1 MSASDVAAVQ
11 VNYMVANNFDIVG
24 SMMLARR
31 ASYGYGYGYVRPDP
45 IDDPI
50 KRGNVQFKHQGTFS
64 NPDPSI
70 PDTNLGWELNL
81 GIVWKLL
88 ENWQLYLRGAYW
100 QPGKWFNFACIDKSV
115 SDWDDPTPQNNW
127 GTNPDRTIAPI
138 MGIELY
144 LNSKF

>member
-1 MSASDVAAVQ
+1 
-11 VNYMVANNFDIVG
+11 
-24 SMMLARR
+24 
-31 ASYGYGYGYVRPDP
+31 
-45 IDDPI
+45 
-50 KRGNVQFKHQGTFS
+50 
-64 NPDPSI
+64 
-70 PDTNLGWELNL
+70 
-81 GIVWKLL
+81 WKLL